1 MENQLAAPIEG
12 EQTKSATQVVAEVLG
27 KNTRKNQFLHNV
39 GIQIVQPRSSAQNA
53 TAELQAEKRA
63 NAELRAIVNSQHAEM
78 DELSKK
84 VQESEDART
93 REQQDMKKKQAEM
106 DAKLERLLDQST
118 ST

>member
-1 MENQLAAPIEG
+1 MNHICCFCDRHKWKTSWLHQTEG

-53 TAELQAEKRA
+53 TAELQAEKRE
-63 NAELRAIVNSQHAEM
+63 NAELRAIVNSQRAEM

-84 VQESEDART
+84 VQES
-93 REQQDMKKKQAEM
+93 
-106 DAKLERLLDQST
+106 
-118 ST
+118 